1 MTNVQQAPEL
11 FWLIATVLLTGIL
24 WIPYII
30 NRFRELGAPGWS
42 WFPLPDPP
50 PRARWAMRAVQ
61 AHVNAVENLV
71 LFAPLVLTF
80 HAIGTTVVAIEAC
93 RIYFFARVAHALA
106 TISGLPIPFR
116 TVAFLTGFACQMT
129 LVFSILGKL

>member
-1 MTNVQQAPEL
+1 VTNAQAPEL
-11 FWLIATVLLTGIL
+11 FWLAAAILLTGIL
-24 WIPYII
+24 WIPYIA
-30 NRFRELGAPGWS
+30 NRFQELGPPGWS

-50 PRARWAMRAVQ
+50 PRAPWAQRAVK

-71 LFAPLVLTF
+71 LFAPLVLTI
-80 HAIGTTVVAIEAC
+80 HTIGATVVAIEAC

-116 TVAFLTGFACQMT
+116 TVAFLTGFACEIT
-129 LVFSILGKL
+129 LVFTILNRV